1 MVVREKLLM
10 QKIKKRE
17 KMKKQLASTKGP
29 IKAVATSPVGECL
42 LRLWP
47 KTHASDVNCQKPQ
60 WSLNF
65 MLIWL

>member
-29 IKAVATSPVGECL
+29 LKAVAVSPVGECL

-47 KTHASDVNCQKPQ
+47 KTHASV
-60 WSLNF
+60 
-65 MLIWL
+65 